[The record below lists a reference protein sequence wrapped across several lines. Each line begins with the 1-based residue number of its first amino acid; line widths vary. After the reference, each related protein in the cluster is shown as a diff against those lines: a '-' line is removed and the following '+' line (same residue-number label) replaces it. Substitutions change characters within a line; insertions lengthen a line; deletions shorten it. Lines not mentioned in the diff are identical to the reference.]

1 MPSGRIPGTTKLAPM
16 DDYPAQIAGFLED
29 TATKIRSLSVDRL
42 RNFATWTAVGMVLA
56 MLGLVLVVFLF
67 VGLFRLLAEAT
78 TVELAYVI
86 LGGLFL
92 IAGAFLWSRRNTG
105 QRTTEQVG

>member
-1 MPSGRIPGTTKLAPM
+1 M

-29 TATKIRSLSVDRL
+29 TAGKIRSLSVDRL
-42 RNFATWTAVGMVLA
+42 RNIALWTAVGMVLA
-56 MLGLVLVVFLF
+56 MLALIIVTFLL

-78 TVELAYVI
+78 TVEIAYVI

-92 IAGAFLWSRRNTG
+92 IAGAFLWSKRNQG
-105 QRTTEQVG
+105 QTTQQVG

>member
-1 MPSGRIPGTTKLAPM
+1 MLVI
-16 DDYPAQIAGFLED
+16 FL
-29 TATKIRSLSVDRL
+29 L
-42 RNFATWTAVGMVLA
+42 
-56 MLGLVLVVFLF
+56 

-92 IAGAFLWSRRNTG
+92 IVGAFLWSKRDSSEDR
-105 QRTTEQVG
+105 QQVGGERQCLRRCSSSDRARQGSPLPSTPRGPISSR